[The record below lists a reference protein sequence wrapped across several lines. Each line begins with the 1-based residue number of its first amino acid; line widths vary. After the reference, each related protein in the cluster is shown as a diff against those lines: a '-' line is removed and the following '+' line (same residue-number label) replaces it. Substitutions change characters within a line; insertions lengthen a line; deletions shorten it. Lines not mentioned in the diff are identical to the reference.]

1 MIFTYPMSWL
11 YATAVWIRNMLY
23 DDHILRST
31 KVNIPTI
38 CVGNLAVGGTGKT
51 PMTEYLISL
60 LSKNYRVAV
69 LSRGYGRKTHG
80 FRIAQP
86 EDSAL
91 TIGDEPMQIFMHF
104 PHIPIAVCADRV
116 MGVKKLKQIYP
127 DLQCI
132 ILDDAFQH
140 RKIVCGYNILLTSY
154 DRLYVNDSFLPVGR
168 LRDIPKQSLR
178 ANAIVVTKCPEN
190 MRPIDKRVVYNAL
203 HLPSYQHLFFS
214 SMVYGNVEIK
224 GKPLVLT
231 GIAHPEYM
239 FQHIQKTHPNAELL
253 AYADHHIFSSYDV
266 NAIIK
271 KAEDFDCIVT
281 TEKDYTRLKLTELK
295 DALADKLCVLPIHM
309 DFDAEQSLFER
320 EVLLY
325 VAENCRKMK

>member
-116 MGVKKLKQIYP
+116 MGVKKLKQIY
-127 DLQCI
+127 
-132 ILDDAFQH
+132 
-140 RKIVCGYNILLTSY
+140 
-154 DRLYVNDSFLPVGR
+154 
-168 LRDIPKQSLR
+168 
-178 ANAIVVTKCPEN
+178 
-190 MRPIDKRVVYNAL
+190 NAL
-203 HLPSYQHLFFS
+203 FWMMPFS
-214 SMVYGNVEIK
+214 I
-224 GKPLVLT
+224 
-231 GIAHPEYM
+231 
-239 FQHIQKTHPNAELL
+239 
-253 AYADHHIFSSYDV
+253 
-266 NAIIK
+266 
-271 KAEDFDCIVT
+271 
-281 TEKDYTRLKLTELK
+281 EK
-295 DALADKLCVLPIHM
+295 
-309 DFDAEQSLFER
+309 
-320 EVLLY
+320 
-325 VAENCRKMK
+325 